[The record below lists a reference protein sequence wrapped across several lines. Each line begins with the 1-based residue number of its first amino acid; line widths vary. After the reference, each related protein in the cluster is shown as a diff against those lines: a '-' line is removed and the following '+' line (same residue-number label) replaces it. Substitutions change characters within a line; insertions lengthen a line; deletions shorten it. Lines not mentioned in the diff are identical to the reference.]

1 MMKRLFALLMCIP
14 VCCAVS
20 CSEDSDDNQDNSGL
34 NLSNV
39 ISGSWSLTDV
49 KQIDDGSIQGF
60 PYYRDY
66 TTDSIYDPSTA
77 VFEDSVMSVDIRY
90 GYKARDYNSSPPTP
104 YTTGGFIDIEGS
116 YEVTGD
122 LLRIFTSS
130 DTLSMIATTAEQNTL
145 VFRRTEVINEPG
157 IQQYAT
163 ITETFTWSRVQ

>member
-1 MMKRLFALLMCIP
+1 MKRIFALLLFIP
-14 VCCAVS
+14 LCLAVS
-20 CSEDSDDNQDNSGL
+20 CAEETNNDQDNSGL

-39 ISGSWSLTDV
+39 ISGSWSLTNV

-66 TTDSIYDPSTA
+66 TTDTIFEPSTA
-77 VFEDSVMSVDIRY
+77 VFGDIDTDVDIRY

-104 YTTGGFIDIEGS
+104 YTTGGFIDMEGT

-157 IQQYAT
+157 IEQYAT